1 MQSAIRKL
9 IPHRDIT
16 SGLLL
21 IGLSLWVWWQSAA
34 FPQLDDGYPGPSLF
48 PRAIAICI
56 GIAGAVLLLK
66 RAFGRS
72 TTNKTATNRST
83 SRRLSIAGLL
93 RLLAGLALAATYPLL
108 IQYTHFIPIMAMVIL
123 FVGLLLKN
131 EAWHALLMSVL
142 SAALI
147 YALFTQLLSVPL

>member
-1 MQSAIRKL
+1 MQSVLNKL

-21 IGLSLWVWWQSAA
+21 MGLSLWVWWQSAS

-56 GIAGAVLLLK
+56 GIAGAVLLMK
-66 RAFGRS
+66 RAFG
-72 TTNKTATNRST
+72 KST
-83 SRRLSIAGLL
+83 SNRTAARNLNVAGVL

-131 EAWHALLMSVL
+131 QAWNALLMSVL

-147 YALFTQLLSVPL
+147 YALFTQLLGVPL